1 MILKQT
7 STAQMR
13 WQWRWHRGLQYLGW
27 PGMLGCLLMMLAIGA
42 GAMAWQAQRRLV
54 NLEQTRSE
62 KALQRFVQTDLVAG
76 VGRNPQKDT
85 LPWRSDV
92 DSMIAQLHRAAQ
104 TYSLVVQA
112 ADYRHKV
119 ATAESLGRLEIHA
132 QLRGGYRPIRLW
144 MQQIKADIP
153 SLILQEF
160 NVTRP
165 NADVAEVD
173 VKLVL
178 VTALADKEESSN
190 ANAVDVTASATTTHD
205 QGAKP

>member
-1 MILKQT
+1 MTLKQT

-13 WQWRWHRGLQYLGW
+13 WQWRWHRGLQHLGW
-27 PGMLGCLLMMLAIGA
+27 PGVLGCLLMLLAIGV
-42 GAMAWQAQRRLV
+42 GTMAWQAQRRLV
-54 NLEQTRSE
+54 TLEQMRSE
-62 KALQRFVQTDLVAG
+62 QALQRLGQTDLVAG
-76 VGRNPQKDT
+76 TDRNPQRDA

-92 DSMIAQLHRAAQ
+92 HSMIAQLHRAAQ

-112 ADYRHKV
+112 ADYRHKA
-119 ATAESLGRLEIHA
+119 ATAESLGRLEIHV
-132 QLRGGYRPIRLW
+132 QLRGGYRPLRLW

-173 VKLVL
+173 AKLVL
-178 VTALADKEESSN
+178 VIALADKEESPN
-190 ANAVDVTASATTTHD
+190 THAVGMTASATTAHD